1 MILEPRVKYVMY
13 VRAWYDADTYAMYV
27 TDGLETDSSPPSL
40 SRAMRVTDL
49 PSNTSKHDVDFVT
62 STSAV
67 SVSWRDVFRDT
78 QAAIQRYVISVSKS
92 LGGSDMSVVQLT
104 SAVTQTTFDGLTL
117 DANDVYYVTVSAFN
131 DAGLVRAAYSD
142 GFKVS

>member
-1 MILEPRVKYVMY
+1 MY
-13 VRAWYDADTYAMYV
+13 VRAWYDADTYAMYM

-40 SRAMRVTDL
+40 SRAMRVIDL
-49 PSNTSKHDVDFVT
+49 ASNTSRRDVDFVT

-78 QAAIQRYVISVSKS
+78 QAAIQRYVVSVSKS
-92 LGGSDMSVVQLT
+92 LGGSDMSVIQLT
-104 SAVTQTTFDGLTL
+104 SAVTQTTFDRLTL